1 MIALA
6 IIVAV
11 ACVELVRQFIQGDLN
26 ADG

>member
-11 ACVELVRQFIQGDLN
+11 ACAELLRQFIQGDLN
-26 ADG
+26 ADD